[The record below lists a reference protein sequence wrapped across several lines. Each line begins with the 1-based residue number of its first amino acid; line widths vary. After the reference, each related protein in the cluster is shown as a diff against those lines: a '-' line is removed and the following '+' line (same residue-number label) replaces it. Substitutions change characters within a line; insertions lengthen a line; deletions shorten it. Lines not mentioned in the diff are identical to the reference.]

1 MAITEE
7 QEAEFSRA
15 AGLDDKEL
23 VKVEGTKMKLSKE
36 LLSQYVCFVGRLS
49 LSQIFAYFIAANS
62 TGCLLSRSA
71 QNLKKRA
78 LTLFP
83 KAMAESKRQRPAK
96 TGDYLYKWRGAPPSR
111 PHVYAVQ
118 HL

>member
-36 LLSQYVCFVGRLS
+36 LLSQYVCLWG
-49 LSQIFAYFIAANS
+49 AAVDS
-62 TGCLLSRSA
+62 VIVQRS
-71 QNLKKRA
+71 
-78 LTLFP
+78 
-83 KAMAESKRQRPAK
+83 
-96 TGDYLYKWRGAPPSR
+96 
-111 PHVYAVQ
+111 
-118 HL
+118 